1 MNILGIVAEY
11 NPFHNG
17 HKYQIYEAKKIVNP
31 EATFCVMSGNFVQ
44 RGEPAIYNKFV
55 RANTAIN
62 NGIDVVFELPVF
74 ASLSSAEIFAMT
86 AVSILSNAG
95 ITHLSFGCETDDINI
110 LNNIAGILVNEP
122 DDYKTLLKEN
132 LSKGISFPKAREL
145 TIDSIISKNNGQEYN
160 DILKSPNNILAIEY
174 LKALKRLNNKI
185 IPVPIK
191 RFKTGYHSLD
201 TNDNIASASAIR
213 NMIKLNLDI
222 SKYVPEIIDKK
233 PIFTENFEQMLM
245 YKLRSSTKTDF
256 LSISDVN
263 EGLENAFINAINT
276 SISLNEIV
284 EKVKSK
290 RYTHSRIKRIL
301 FNLLLEIP
309 KDNSIQYL
317 RILACSSKGKE
328 LLPFLS
334 EISSLPIITSVN
346 RFLKSATEKERNLI
360 KKEIYATNIYSII
373 NNDPFNLDIKNKI

>member
-11 NPFHNG
+11 NPFHKG
-17 HKYQIYEAKKIVNP
+17 HKYQIDEAKKIVNP

-86 AVSILSNAG
+86 AVSILSNVG

-160 DILKSPNNILAIEY
+160 DILKSPYI
-174 LKALKRLNNKI
+174 
-185 IPVPIK
+185 
-191 RFKTGYHSLD
+191 
-201 TNDNIASASAIR
+201 
-213 NMIKLNLDI
+213 
-222 SKYVPEIIDKK
+222 
-233 PIFTENFEQMLM
+233 
-245 YKLRSSTKTDF
+245 
-256 LSISDVN
+256 
-263 EGLENAFINAINT
+263 
-276 SISLNEIV
+276 
-284 EKVKSK
+284 
-290 RYTHSRIKRIL
+290 
-301 FNLLLEIP
+301 
-309 KDNSIQYL
+309 
-317 RILACSSKGKE
+317 
-328 LLPFLS
+328 
-334 EISSLPIITSVN
+334 
-346 RFLKSATEKERNLI
+346 
-360 KKEIYATNIYSII
+360 IYS
-373 NNDPFNLDIKNKI
+373 